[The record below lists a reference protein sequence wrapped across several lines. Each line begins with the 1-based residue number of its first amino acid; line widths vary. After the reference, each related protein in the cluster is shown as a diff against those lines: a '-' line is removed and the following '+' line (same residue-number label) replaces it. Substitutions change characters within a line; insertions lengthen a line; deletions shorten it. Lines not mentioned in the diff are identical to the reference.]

1 MSRTLAASRT
11 CIREMVLIDLA
22 GSDISKHIDALAARH
37 GLFRYQ
43 VEELAGSFAEY
54 EVEIEADI
62 ETE

>member
-11 CIREMVLIDLA
+11 CIREMVLIDLG
-22 GSDISKHIDALAARH
+22 GSDIGQHIEALAARH

-43 VEELAGSFAEY
+43 VEELAGSFH
-54 EVEIEADI
+54 EVDIETDI

>member
-1 MSRTLAASRT
+1 
-11 CIREMVLIDLA
+11 MVLIDLA